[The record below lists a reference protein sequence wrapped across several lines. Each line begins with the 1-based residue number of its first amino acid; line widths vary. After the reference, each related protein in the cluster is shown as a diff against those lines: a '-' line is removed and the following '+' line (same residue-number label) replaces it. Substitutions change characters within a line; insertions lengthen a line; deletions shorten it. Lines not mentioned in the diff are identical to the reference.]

1 MTTEFENGKYVK
13 KSQSFRAYNTIEEG
27 FKGYIDML
35 MSNNRYQGLR
45 GINDPYKAA
54 EVMGQTGYATDP
66 KYGAKLQNIIKQIQ
80 TT

>member
-13 KSQSFRAYNTIEEG
+13 KPQSFRAYNTVEEG

-35 MSNNRYQGLR
+35 MSNNRYRGLK

-54 EVMGQTGYATDP
+54 EIMGKTGYATDP
-66 KYGAKLQNIIKQIQ
+66 NYTAKLQNIIKQLQIQ
-80 TT
+80 